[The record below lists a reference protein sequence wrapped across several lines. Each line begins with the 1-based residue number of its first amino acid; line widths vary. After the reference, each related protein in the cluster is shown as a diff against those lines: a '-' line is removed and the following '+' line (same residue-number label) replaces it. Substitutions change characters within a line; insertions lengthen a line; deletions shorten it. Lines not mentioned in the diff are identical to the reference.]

1 MFVDFN
7 NFLNTIKTNDIYDY
21 FNCYSTALITRK
33 DLKDNIL
40 THRMNFLIDYY
51 VSNLNNNIIN
61 KSELI
66 NYYLK
71 NYKDDFDTSLSYKNK
86 VIIKEEEDYDTDVR
100 DHYFFITSKAP
111 PKPEIDYDEIDKKFY
126 LEEEEKKLEKENNY
140 NDDDDYYDE
149 YYEEEYD
156 EDYYYLDEDEDY

>member
-7 NFLNTIKTNDIYDY
+7 NYLNTIKNNDIYDY

-40 THRMNFLIDYY
+40 THRMNFLINYY
-51 VSNLNNNIIN
+51 VSNLNNNIN

-71 NYKDDFDTSLSYKNK
+71 NYKDVLIHLYHIKIKYSLNK
-86 VIIKEEEDYDTDVR
+86 
-100 DHYFFITSKAP
+100 
-111 PKPEIDYDEIDKKFY
+111 KKMMMI
-126 LEEEEKKLEKENNY
+126 LIQM
-140 NDDDDYYDE
+140 
-149 YYEEEYD
+149 
-156 EDYYYLDEDEDY
+156 